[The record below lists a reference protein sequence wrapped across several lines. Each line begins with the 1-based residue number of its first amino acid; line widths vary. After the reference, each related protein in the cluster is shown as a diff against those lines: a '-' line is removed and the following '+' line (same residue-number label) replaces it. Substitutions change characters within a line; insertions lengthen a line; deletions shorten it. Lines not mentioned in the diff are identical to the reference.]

1 MDQAVHGQ
9 KGDTGEMTVA
19 YAAYHQDRDI
29 RMTSSSGGVF
39 YALAAEVIRD
49 GGVVFGV
56 RFDNLFHAVCDA
68 AETLEDLIRFQ
79 GSKYVYPD
87 LQGVDARIRGFLE
100 QGRTVLFTGL
110 PCHAAGIRGSLMRQ
124 GCRTERLI
132 CVDVVCHGTPAPG
145 VWESYLRYESE
156 RGNGIAGI
164 RMRDKTAGWA
174 DYRITITDRD
184 GAVRSEPAVKNIY
197 MRGYVRNLYLRETCY
212 HCRFRGVERRTDLTL
227 GDYWGVSAR
236 HRDLDTE
243 KGVSLILAHTRQG
256 EELLKAAAE
265 ELVCVRTDPDYAC
278 ACNPAVVQSPDLPGS
293 RRIILDRIRSGEAFS
308 ECVRSGIRY
317 SPQERF
323 RALCRKVRDKMH
335 KRK

>member
-29 RMTSSSGGVF
+29 RMNSSSGGVF

-87 LQGVDARIRGFLE
+87 LRGVDARIRGFLE

-110 PCHAAGIRGSLMRQ
+110 PCHAAGMRGSLMRQ

-164 RMRDKTAGWA
+164 RMRDKTAGNRFYSGFCFLICEGLFLRRECLEAAIVW
-174 DYRITITDRD
+174 ITYDR
-184 GAVRSEPAVKNIY
+184 N
-197 MRGYVRNLYLRETCY
+197 M
-212 HCRFRGVERRTDLTL
+212 
-227 GDYWGVSAR
+227 
-236 HRDLDTE
+236 
-243 KGVSLILAHTRQG
+243 
-256 EELLKAAAE
+256 EELPE
-265 ELVCVRTDPDYAC
+265 
-278 ACNPAVVQSPDLPGS
+278 
-293 RRIILDRIRSGEAFS
+293 IRPSA
-308 ECVRSGIRY
+308 
-317 SPQERF
+317 
-323 RALCRKVRDKMH
+323 
-335 KRK
+335 